1 MIVRS
6 DLTKMKENLDSIV
19 GQEIQLTA
27 RRGRKRAITRKGV
40 IEKTYPSIFI
50 VRLENTKNNSLDGR
64 RISYSYLDVLTKAI
78 EVTPYAAGVQ

>member
-27 RRGRKRAITRKGV
+27 RRGHKRMITRKGV

-50 VRLENTKNNSLDGR
+50 VRLENTKDSAQDGR
-64 RISYSYLDVLTKAI
+64 RISYSYADVLTKVI
-78 EVTPYAAGVQ
+78 EVTPFVAAQ

>member
-6 DLTKMKENLDSIV
+6 DLVKMKENLDSIV

-50 VRLENTKNNSLDGR
+50 VRLENTRNSALEGR
-64 RISYSYLDVLTKAI
+64 RISYSYADVLTKAI
-78 EVTPYAAGVQ
+78 EVRPFSAAQ

>member
-1 MIVRS
+1 MVRS
-6 DLTKMKENLDSIV
+6 DLEKMKKNLDSIV

-50 VRLENTKNNSLDGR
+50 VRLENTRNSTIEGR
-64 RISYSYLDVLTKAI
+64 RISFSYADVLTRAI
-78 EVTPYAAGVQ
+78 EVTPYRAAQ

>member
-50 VRLENTKNNSLDGR
+50 VRLENTRNSAMEGR
-64 RISYSYLDVLTKAI
+64 RVSYSYADILTRAI
-78 EVTPYAAGVQ
+78 EVTPYSAAQ

>member
-27 RRGRKRAITRKGV
+27 RRGHKRAIIRKGI

-50 VRLENTKNNSLDGR
+50 VRLENTKNNELEGR

-78 EVTPYAAGVQ
+78 EVKPYAVNAQ

>member
-6 DLTKMKENLDSIV
+6 DLMRMKENLDSIV

-50 VRLENTKNNSLDGR
+50 VRLENTRNSALSGR
-64 RISYSYLDVLTKAI
+64 RISYSYADVLTKAI
-78 EVTPYAAGVQ
+78 EVTPYSAAQ

>member
-50 VRLENTKNNSLDGR
+50 VRLENARNSALAGR
-64 RISYSYLDVLTKAI
+64 RISFSYADVLTRAI
-78 EVTPYAAGVQ
+78 EVTPYSAAQ

>member
-6 DLTKMKENLDSIV
+6 DLEKMKKNLDSIV

-50 VRLENTKNNSLDGR
+50 VRLENTRNSTIEGR
-64 RISYSYLDVLTKAI
+64 RISFSYADVLTRAI
-78 EVTPYAAGVQ
+78 EVTPYRAAQ